1 MSHWLLDSIADKRSI
16 ALAEADRVQF
26 HREMAGAV
34 PAFDAEAIQGVAA
47 ALEIA
52 VLDLEIDRLSEN
64 TERRALVRQAAADG
78 FRLLRVLPIPENTL
92 DAGTHLLRASAL
104 AVLGDRGADAARW
117 LRSLEDDDNW
127 PALPTES
134 TDWGARCRATIYD
147 VWLRLVRK
155 RGWSDRDIVL
165 DRVAG
170 LRSAQQEFER
180 DYLHSFEPLLAKRS
194 ALELIAIY
202 HLAKAADVLA
212 YFITDGVVDGN
223 YQVQQLLDSHFD
235 RALAACETAR
245 LVELEPTV
253 RLLARAVAQMVE
265 NSIWTVTRAVNSR
278 VTDFVRELVSR
289 GRGDRALFDVLPPQ
303 RRTLAEKGLLGSSRR
318 AVVVSLPTSS
328 GKTLIAQF
336 RMLQALNQFEDRK
349 GWVAYLAPS
358 RALVNQVTRTLR
370 RDFGQLK
377 GIVVERVSPA
387 MEIDGVEASVLKD
400 NQEDSQFRI
409 LVATPEKFDLMLR
422 QGWEKEI
429 GRPLTLVVVDEAH
442 TIQDSERGLRLELLL
457 ATINRECRDAQFLLL
472 TPFIN
477 NAREVARWLGGQ
489 NSDDISL
496 GVDWQPNDR
505 AIGIVTPVDA
515 GPLNR
520 RSRDYRL
527 ELETVHTSRN
537 TIDVNETFVLG
548 KDEALAGTLSSVKDI
563 GTLAAITALKL
574 KERGPVIVM
583 HSRPDYV
590 WNLAEKLKPKVA
602 TAPTSTED
610 VKFVRD
616 YVAAELGE
624 SFPLVELL
632 SYRIGVHHGGL
643 PEEIR
648 MLMEWLFE
656 KGDLEILAATTTLAQ
671 GVNFPVS
678 GVVMAAT
685 TYPSKSR
692 SVPMPPEDFW
702 NIAGRAGRVSQG
714 QMGVVA
720 LVARD
725 EQEASKRGEFIRRNT
740 GDLNSALIQ
749 LAQVAGD
756 KLSDLGKIVYTNP
769 EWSSFL
775 QYLVHTY
782 RQMGQP
788 SNFAD
793 QIEQVLRGT
802 LGFEKLRA
810 SNSQIA
816 NRLLSGINT
825 YVTYM
830 TEKGRPLKLVDST
843 GFSLQSVVT
852 VLTNCGNIGPDS
864 WDRDRLF
871 LAGDRTLQE
880 MMGVLLR
887 VPELRENLN
896 AVLGGQAP
904 DGEKLALILKD
915 WVNGEEVT
923 TIAER
928 YFRADGTDA
937 TTAMTKCGQ
946 SLFGKLAPTSSWGL
960 NALLA
965 ITTSDMPDDQRS
977 RLANLPSQ
985 VFYGVSTDGAIA
997 LRLLGVPRRAATR
1010 LAESLKVSKAS
1021 SLPSIRQR
1029 LAGLSEGDWNAA
1041 LGSNGGV
1048 YRRTW
1053 RIMEGADS

>member
-1 MSHWLLDSIADKRSI
+1 MTHWLLDSVRDGRIA
-16 ALAEADRVQF
+16 ALGEADRVQF
-26 HREMAGAV
+26 LREMAGET
-34 PAFDAEAIQGVAA
+34 PAFDVEAIRNIAEA
-47 ALEIA
+47 LEFA
-52 VLDLEIDRLSEN
+52 VLDLQTDRLSDD
-64 TERRALVRQAAADG
+64 TERQLLSRQAAADA
-78 FRLLRVLPIPENTL
+78 FRLLRILPTPAGAV

-117 LRSLEDDDNW
+117 LRAVDDAGNW
-127 PALPTES
+127 PGFPIDS
-134 TDWGARCRATIYD
+134 DDWGVRCLATLTD

-155 RGWSDRDIVL
+155 HGWSDRDTVL
-165 DRVAG
+165 ERVAG
-170 LRSAQQEFER
+170 LRDAQEQFER
-180 DYLHSFEPLLAKRS
+180 GYLQSFEPLPAKRS

-212 YFITDGVVDGN
+212 HFITDGVVDGN
-223 YQVQQLLDSHFD
+223 YQVQQLLDSHFE

-245 LVELEPTV
+245 LVELEPMT
-253 RLLARAVAQMVE
+253 RLLARAAAQMVE

-278 VTDFVRELVSR
+278 VTEFVRQLVSR

-303 RRTLAEKGLLGSSRR
+303 RRTLAERGLLGSGRR

-358 RALVNQVTRTLR
+358 RPLVNQVTRHLR
-370 RDFGQLK
+370 RDFGPLNL
-377 GIVVERVSPA
+377 VVERVSPA
-387 MEIDGVEASVLKD
+387 MEIDGVEASVLTD
-400 NQEDSQFRI
+400 SRCDSQFRV

-422 QGWEKEI
+422 QGWETKI
-429 GRPLTLVVVDEAH
+429 DRPLTLVVVDEAH
-442 TIQDSERGLRLELLL
+442 TIQDSERGLKLELLL

-477 NAREVARWLGGQ
+477 NALEVARWLGGQ
-489 NSDDISL
+489 SSDGISL

-515 GPLNR
+515 GPWSG
-520 RSRDYRL
+520 RSRNYRL
-527 ELETVHTSRN
+527 ELETVHTTRN
-537 TIDVNETFVLG
+537 TIVLDAPFAFD
-548 KDEALAGTLSSVKDI
+548 KDQALAATLSKAEDV
-563 GTLAAITALKL
+563 GTLAAITARRLKD
-574 KERGPVIVM
+574 RGPVIAM

-590 WNLAEKLKPKVA
+590 WKLAEKISTGA
-602 TAPTSTED
+602 TVRISDD
-610 VKFVRD
+610 VRFVQA

-624 SFPLVELL
+624 SFPLFGLL
-632 SYRIGVHHGGL
+632 SKRVGVHHGGL

-656 KGDLEILAATTTLAQ
+656 KGDLDVLAATTTIAQ

-685 TYPSKSR
+685 TYPLKNR

-702 NIAGRAGRVSQG
+702 NVAGRAGRVSQG
-714 QMGVVA
+714 QMGVVV
-720 LVARD
+720 LVAKD
-725 EQEASKRGEFIRRNT
+725 VQEASKRREFIERNT

-749 LAQVAGD
+749 LAQVASD
-756 KLSDLGKIVYTNP
+756 KLSDLGSIVYSNP
-769 EWSSFL
+769 EWSGFL

-782 RQMGQP
+782 RQMDEP
-788 SNFAD
+788 ANFAD

-802 LGFEKLRA
+802 FGFEKLRA

-816 NRLLSGINT
+816 RRLLAGIHG
-825 YVTYM
+825 YVAYM
-830 TEKGRPLKLVDST
+830 SERGRPLKLVDST

-852 VLTNCGNIGPDS
+852 VLTNRGNLGPDS

-871 LAGDRTLQE
+871 REGDRTLQE

-887 VPELRENLN
+887 IPELRDNLKV
-896 AVLGGQAP
+896 VLGGTAS
-904 DGEKLALILKD
+904 DGDKLALILKD

-928 YFRADGTDA
+928 YFRDEGMDE
-937 TTAMTKCGQ
+937 TTALTKCGQ
-946 SLFGKLAPTSSWGL
+946 NLFGKLSQTSSWGL

-965 ITTSDMPDDQRS
+965 ITGSELTDDERS

-985 VFYGVSTDGAIA
+985 VFYGVATDSAVA
-997 LRLLGVPRRAATR
+997 LRLLGVPRRAATP
-1010 LAESLKVSKAS
+1010 LAEWIGVGEAT
-1021 SLPSIRQR
+1021 SLPVIRQN
-1029 LAGLSEGDWNAA
+1029 LARLSEADWTAA
-1041 LGSNGGV
+1041 LGHQGSV
-1048 YRRTW
+1048 YRRAW
-1053 RIMEGADS
+1053 RIIDGAEA